1 MTGPP
6 HDRDLQALWQSQR
19 PGKDVG
25 SAIALNLIHEL
36 AEGFER
42 RITRRNVREYVA
54 AAVVVA
60 VFGWQMFTP
69 SPLLLRIGAG
79 MSIAA
84 AIAVAYMIHRWGTA
98 RTLPSNLAL
107 TSALDFHRVEL
118 ERQRDLL
125 RSVWLWYLLPF
136 APGILVLE
144 VGQALA
150 RPERTSRIIALS
162 VAMFLLAVG
171 IYAWNLRAA
180 ARIQRR
186 IDRLK
191 ENL

>member
-1 MTGPP
+1 M
-6 HDRDLQALWQSQR
+6 
-19 PGKDVG
+19 
-25 SAIALNLIHEL
+25 
-36 AEGFER
+36 
-42 RITRRNVREYVA
+42 
-54 AAVVVA
+54 
-60 VFGWQMFTP
+60 P

-79 MSIAA
+79 MNVAA
-84 AIAVAYMIHRWGTA
+84 AIMVAYLIHRWGTA
-98 RTLPSNLAL
+98 RMLPSDLAL

-125 RSVWLWYLLPF
+125 RSVWWWYLLPF
-136 APGILVLE
+136 TPGLLVLE

-150 RPERTSRIIALS
+150 RPERTPRIVAFSI
-162 VAMFLLAVG
+162 AMFLFAVG